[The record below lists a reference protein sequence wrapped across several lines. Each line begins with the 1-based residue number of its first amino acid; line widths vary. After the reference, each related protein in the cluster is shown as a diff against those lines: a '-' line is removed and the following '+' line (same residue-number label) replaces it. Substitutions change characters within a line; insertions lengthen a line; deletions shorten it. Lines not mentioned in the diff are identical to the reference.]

1 MLLTLLHIIHKSH
14 TLLKSS
20 VYSMLMFTKIGQW
33 FSYDICTGNRETLL
47 QISISEYRR
56 KSMLMFSTTT
66 TNSGITWTTI
76 TGMKFTTLLLFS
88 PTPMSPINN
97 KDFISHIVI
106 DLILTCILWSSLT
119 FFAILELFLSELIRN
134 LKLMYHSRSSFC
146 SQKIGGNLI

>member
-1 MLLTLLHIIHKSH
+1 MFLILLHIIHISH

-20 VYSMLMFTKIGQW
+20 VYSILMFTMIGQW

-76 TGMKFTTLLLFS
+76 TGMQFTTLLLFS

-97 KDFISHIVI
+97 KDFISHIAIDVI
-106 DLILTCILWSSLT
+106 SNMYT
-119 FFAILELFLSELIRN
+119 FEKVEIFLPYWNYFYLN
-134 LKLMYHSRSSFC
+134 
-146 SQKIGGNLI
+146 